1 MRLQRYKKSTPN
13 EVDFLIKNIG
23 LLLKSSILGS
33 YEP

>member
-13 EVDFLIKNIG
+13 EVDFLIKYIG
-23 LLLKSSILGS
+23 LLLKSSIFGS